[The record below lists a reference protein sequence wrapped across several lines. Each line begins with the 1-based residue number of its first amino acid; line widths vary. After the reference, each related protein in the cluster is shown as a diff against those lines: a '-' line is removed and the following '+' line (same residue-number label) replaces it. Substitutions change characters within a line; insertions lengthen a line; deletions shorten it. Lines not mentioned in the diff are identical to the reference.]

1 MKSGSGLPDA
11 GPGFHPGY
19 ETPFMPPIRFDIP
32 AWRDYARNVLR
43 DDLLAA
49 LVISVLLIP
58 QSLAY
63 ALLAGLPPQ
72 VGLYASLLPLVAYAA
87 FGSSP
92 VLSVG
97 PAAVLA
103 LMISQAL
110 AQAPAGVSA
119 QSAALVLAAEVGL
132 LLALAAWWRLDAL
145 AALLSVPVLHGFET
159 GATLSIALS
168 QLPVLLGSSAHG
180 SNLPQV
186 LLSWLQAQTPWVP
199 LTALFGGVAVLLLW
213 GLRRHAGPWLARR
226 FGASAASL
234 TARFMPLLV
243 LMLAVAAAALT
254 DAHSHGV
261 AVVGA
266 LPQLAPSLGLP
277 PLRAELW
284 WQMLPSAALIA
295 LVAFVSSLVV
305 AESLGRRVGRR
316 VVPRRELAGLAAANL
331 AASVSSGMPVAGS
344 FSRSAVS
351 LDAGSRTRMA
361 GVFTAGL
368 MALAMLLLAAPLAAL
383 PTTVLAATIIVTV
396 LAGLDLRPFR
406 EAWRY
411 SRAECVLM
419 IVVAALTLLSGVSW
433 ALGVGVAASIALLLQ
448 RTARPHVA
456 LIGRVPG
463 TEHYRNVGRFDT
475 EATPGVM
482 ALRIDESLLFTNAR
496 QLSDVVQQHLAG
508 HPDARRV
515 VLLMSPVNRIDFS
528 GLEALKA
535 LQETLA
541 ARGIRLDLSEVKG
554 PVVDALR
561 AGGWSSWFRG
571 RLFLSQHHA
580 MQDDQDSAVCW
591 SS

>member
-1 MKSGSGLPDA
+1 
-11 GPGFHPGY
+11 
-19 ETPFMPPIRFDIP
+19 MPTVPLR
-32 AWRDYARNVLR
+32 WRDYARSVLR

-49 LVISVLLIP
+49 VVISVLLIP

-110 AQAPAGVSA
+110 AQVPADVGAVP
-119 QSAALVLAAEVGL
+119 AALVLAAEVGL

-159 GATLSIALS
+159 GATFSIALS
-168 QLPVLLGSSAHG
+168 QMPVLLGASAHG
-180 SNLPQV
+180 SNLPEV
-186 LLSWLQAQTPWVP
+186 VSSWWRADTAWVP
-199 LTALFGGVAVLLLW
+199 LTAAFGAVAMLLLW
-213 GLRRHAGPWLARR
+213 LVRRYAAAWLARHV
-226 FGASAASL
+226 GAGMARQAV
-234 TARFMPLLV
+234 RFMPLVV
-243 LMLAVAAAALT
+243 LLLAIVVAAGV
-254 DAHSHGV
+254 DAQGHGV
-261 AVVGA
+261 TLIGA
-266 LPQLAPSLGLP
+266 LPPMTPRLTLP
-277 PLRAELW
+277 PVDAALW
-284 WQMLPSAALIA
+284 WRLLPSALPIA

-305 AESLGRRVGRR
+305 AESFGRRLGHLID
-316 VVPRRELAGLAAANL
+316 PRRELAGLAAANL
-331 AASVSSGMPVAGS
+331 AAAFSAGMPVAAS

-351 LDAGSRTRMA
+351 VDAGSRTRMA
-361 GVFTAGL
+361 GVFTAAL
-368 MALAMLLLAAPLAAL
+368 MGAAMLLLARPLAAL
-383 PTTVLAATIIVTV
+383 PTTVLAATIVVAV
-396 LAGLDLRPFR
+396 LSGLAFGPFR

-411 SRAECVLM
+411 SRAEAVLM
-419 IVVAALTLLSGVSW
+419 VVVALLTLTAGVGW
-433 ALGVGVAASIALLLQ
+433 ALGIGVAASIGLLLQ

-463 TEHYRNVGRFDT
+463 TEHYRNVGRFET
-475 EATPGVM
+475 ELTAGVT

-496 QLSDVVQQHLAG
+496 QLGDVVQQHLAR
-508 HPDARRV
+508 HPDTRRV

-535 LQETLA
+535 LHEALA

-554 PVVDALR
+554 PVLDALR
-561 AGGWSSWFRG
+561 AGGWSGWFRG

-580 MQDDQDSAVCW
+580 MRDDQDSGVCW
-591 SS
+591 VH